1 MEAKTAIPVSVP
13 VVAVETKKSNK
24 KGAAVAGT
32 IVAIPE
38 SSANSDELVDT
49 SLFIENVDGS
59 TSHFALKLIHNLID
73 ENLLETWISCN
84 RPCFALVNVCKVP
97 SARKAAIDAIKVY
110 KHELEK
116 SALSHS
122 GGKLLLEEINK

>member
-1 MEAKTAIPVSVP
+1 MEAKIAIPVSVP

-24 KGAAVAGT
+24 KGAAVA
-32 IVAIPE
+32 VAIPE

-116 SALSHS
+116 SALSHA

>member
-24 KGAAVAGT
+24 KGAAVA
-32 IVAIPE
+32 VATPE
-38 SSANSDELVDT
+38 SSAHSDELVDT

-116 SALSHS
+116 SALLHA